1 MDRRI
6 QKTRESIFSAFSS
19 LLAHKRYSKITV
31 QEIIDEANIGRS
43 TFYSHFE
50 TKDDLL
56 KALCSD
62 IFDHVFSGELISEST
77 HDFSSD
83 NNNLKAKITHILYHL
98 KDSKRD
104 MKGILTCESGELFL
118 SVLKKYLEQL
128 FTEFMT
134 SDHMDGIPKDYVVNH
149 MAGSFVETVKWWMQN
164 DMSQSPEE
172 LTRYFFLL
180 FHRHYQQNN
189 HDRMHL
195 SSFQTSNDP
204 HRETLVKM
212 LDSK

>member
-6 QKTRESIFSAFSS
+6 QKTRESIFNAFSS

-62 IFDHVFSGELISEST
+62 IFDHIFSEELISEST
-77 HDFSSD
+77 HDFSCA
-83 NNNLKAKITHILYHL
+83 NNDLEAKITHILYHL

-104 MKGILTCESGELFL
+104 IKGILSCESGELFL
-118 SVLKKYLEQL
+118 SVIKTYLEQL
-128 FTEFMT
+128 FTGFIT
-134 SDHMDGIPKDYVVNH
+134 KDSLGGIPKEYVVNH
-149 MAGSFVETVKWWMQN
+149 MAGSFVETVKWWIEN
-164 DMSQSPEE
+164 DMAQSPEE
-172 LTRYFFLL
+172 LTRYFFGVIPNGAN
-180 FHRHYQQNN
+180 R
-189 HDRMHL
+189 
-195 SSFQTSNDP
+195 
-204 HRETLVKM
+204 KI
-212 LDSK
+212 

>member
-6 QKTRESIFSAFSS
+6 QKTRESIFNAFSS

-62 IFDHVFSGELISEST
+62 IFDHIFSEELISEST
-77 HDFSSD
+77 HDFSCV
-83 NNNLKAKITHILYHL
+83 NNDLEAKITHILYHL

-104 MKGILTCESGELFL
+104 IKGILSCESGELFL
-118 SVLKKYLEQL
+118 SVIKTYLEQL
-128 FTEFMT
+128 FNGFITKDSLE
-134 SDHMDGIPKDYVVNH
+134 GIPKEYVVNH
-149 MAGSFVETVKWWMQN
+149 MAGSFVETIKWWIEN
-164 DMSQSPEE
+164 DMAQSPEE
-172 LTRYFFLL
+172 LTRYFF
-180 FHRHYQQNN
+180 
-189 HDRMHL
+189 
-195 SSFQTSNDP
+195 TVIPSNI
-204 HRETLVKM
+204 TAK
-212 LDSK
+212 

>member
-6 QKTRESIFSAFSS
+6 QKTRESIFRAFST
-19 LLAHKRYSKITV
+19 LLSQKGYSKITV

-62 IFDHVFSGELISEST
+62 IFDHVFYEDLISECT
-77 HDFSSD
+77 HDFSSA
-83 NNNLKAKITHILYHL
+83 NNGLESKITHILYHL

-118 SVLKKYLEQL
+118 SVIKTYLEKL
-128 FTEFMT
+128 FTGIIT
-134 SDHMDGIPKDYVVNH
+134 NDSLDGIPKEYVVNH

-164 DMSQSPEE
+164 DMAQLPEE
-172 LTRYFFLL
+172 LTRYF
-180 FHRHYQQNN
+180 
-189 HDRMHL
+189 L
-195 SSFQTSNDP
+195 SVISPNIS
-204 HRETLVKM
+204 LK
-212 LDSK
+212 